1 MCVCVCNY
9 VCMYVYKGTTF
20 VNRKE
25 FRKMHIV
32 SNYLTFEVFPQDKII
47 ARCSVFIAGHVA
59 MSGLI
64 FSIF

>member
-1 MCVCVCNY
+1 
-9 VCMYVYKGTTF
+9 MYVYKRTTF

-25 FRKMHIV
+25 FREMHFV
-32 SNYLTFEVFPQDKII
+32 SNHSTFEVFPQDKIR
-47 ARCSVFIAGHVA
+47 AGCSVFIAGHMA